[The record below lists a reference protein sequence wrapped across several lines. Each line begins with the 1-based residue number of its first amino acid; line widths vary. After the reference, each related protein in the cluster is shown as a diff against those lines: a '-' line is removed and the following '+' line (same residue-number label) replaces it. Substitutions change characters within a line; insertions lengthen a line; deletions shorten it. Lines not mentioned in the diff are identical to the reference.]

1 MKKEILISR
10 ESGENRV
17 AILQDENLEEF
28 FIERDDASKQFGN
41 IYKGIVKSIIP
52 GMGAAFIDLGTA
64 KDGFLYVDDALA
76 NPFDEEMSAGEAPEK
91 NRGRGQRLNID
102 EVLKQGQE
110 IIVQVVKEGIRN
122 KGPRLTTHFS
132 LPARYLVLMPGDRR
146 FGISRRVDNRS
157 ERDRIRQI
165 FSHTELP
172 EDAGIIVRTAG
183 EGKSE
188 KEFARDIK
196 YTTQLWKKIKANI
209 KRKKPPALIH
219 EEFSLVERI
228 IRDYYTED
236 IERIVVD
243 DKELFKQVSK
253 FIRLYLP
260 GQKVELEHFKDEGAI
275 FDSYNVN
282 REIEKTFQQ
291 KVYLKCGAHLVIEQ
305 TEALVSIDVN
315 TGKFTGKKNLE
326 ETVCRAN
333 IDAAREVARQ
343 LRLRDMGG
351 VIIIDF
357 IDMQRYENRRRVM
370 QELWNELKNDRA
382 KTNVLP
388 FSDIGM
394 VEMTRQRI
402 RPSLESAVYDACNYC
417 NGKAVVKSVS
427 SMTIETFR
435 KIRRTLKDVKHK
447 TLEVSL
453 HPEVASRILSQDRD
467 AIRDFEKKSKSKVIL
482 LADSSLHREDIQIK
496 HVN

>member
-1 MKKEILISR
+1 
-10 ESGENRV
+10 
-17 AILQDENLEEF
+17 
-28 FIERDDASKQFGN
+28 
-41 IYKGIVKSIIP
+41 
-52 GMGAAFIDLGTA
+52 
-64 KDGFLYVDDALA
+64 
-76 NPFDEEMSAGEAPEK
+76 
-91 NRGRGQRLNID
+91 
-102 EVLKQGQE
+102 
-110 IIVQVVKEGIRN
+110 
-122 KGPRLTTHFS
+122 
-132 LPARYLVLMPGDRR
+132 
-146 FGISRRVDNRS
+146 
-157 ERDRIRQI
+157 
-165 FSHTELP
+165 
-172 EDAGIIVRTAG
+172 
-183 EGKSE
+183 
-188 KEFARDIK
+188 
-196 YTTQLWKKIKANI
+196 
-209 KRKKPPALIH
+209 
-219 EEFSLVERI
+219 
-228 IRDYYTED
+228 
-236 IERIVVD
+236 
-243 DKELFKQVSK
+243 
-253 FIRLYLP
+253 
-260 GQKVELEHFKDEGAI
+260 
-275 FDSYNVN
+275 
-282 REIEKTFQQ
+282 
-291 KVYLKCGAHLVIEQ
+291 
-305 TEALVSIDVN
+305 
-315 TGKFTGKKNLE
+315 
-326 ETVCRAN
+326 
-333 IDAAREVARQ
+333 
-343 LRLRDMGG
+343 